1 MMTEHYITLCNT
13 TIHNIPFLSFFPLPL
28 YMHSELRLAEAKL
41 QSTEKELDSLSVER
55 LKHGASVYR

>member
-1 MMTEHYITLCNT
+1 MLRYTLL
-13 TIHNIPFLSFFPLPL
+13 HNVTQHKIPFFSFFPL
-28 YMHSELRLAEAKL
+28 YSHSELRLAEAKL